1 MDDFIAT
8 KLQQLGLRDDE
19 ETCSFVTGIVQE
31 DSFEPEAL
39 RLYPQDKK
47 FAILSMLEAEDDET
61 TSTSVEQLLEEAGIL
76 RAQQLEQERIQDEE
90 RQAQA
95 RGKETPAAPTNIV
108 LTPEQEAARRAELV
122 KTYGFVE
129 EEDEQAKLQQ
139 AAESED
145 PTTSLLSGDKPFVDP
160 RYLSRKQKKKAEQ
173 GVDILMQP
181 NLNAAIVKMAEQQ
194 KRKEAAAG
202 AAAKKDK
209 DKADMKKQK
218 EDAAKKLAEK
228 QKKAQRQERRA

>member
-1 MDDFIAT
+1 MGSIEDFVAT
-8 KLQQLGLRDDE
+8 KLKQLGLRDDE

-31 DSFEPEAL
+31 DSFEPE
-39 RLYPQDKK
+39 DKK
-47 FAILSMLEAEDDET
+47 IAILGMLEAEDDEAT
-61 TSTSVEQLLEEAGIL
+61 EASVEQLVQEAGTL
-76 RAQQLEQERIQDEE
+76 RAQQLEQERIQEEE
-90 RQAQA
+90 RRAQA
-95 RGKETPAAPTNIV
+95 RDKESAAPTPTV

-129 EEDEQAKLQQ
+129 EEDEEARLLQQ
-139 AAESED
+139 AQADSD
-145 PTTSLLSGDKPFVDP
+145 NPALALLSGDKPFVDP

-181 NLNAAIVKMAEQQ
+181 NLNAAIVKAAEQH
-194 KRKEAAAG
+194 KRREAAAG

-218 EDAAKKLAEK
+218 EDAARKLAEK
-228 QKKAQRQERRA
+228 QKKAQKGERRA